1 MKPRI
6 DSQEKLPRD
15 KLSPPTPSIYVSDDW
30 PAPGRPALIGPRG
43 DDSQSI
49 PILIGQWAGVSQGI
63 PILIG
68 PQVCV
73 AQGILILIGSWAG
86 VSRVFLP

>member
-15 KLSPPTPSIYVSDDW
+15 KLSPPTPSIYVSHW
-30 PAPGRPALIGPRG
+30 PAPGRPALIGPWEG
-43 DDSQSI
+43 VSQGI
-49 PILIGQWAGVSQGI
+49 LMLIGQRAGVSQGI

-68 PQVCV
+68 PQACV
-73 AQGILILIGSWAG
+73 AQGILALIG
-86 VSRVFLP
+86 P